1 MAISSIHGAAAY
13 AANSVG
19 GAGTPV
25 ATAAAA
31 QASATTAQRPRRAEE
46 GGQQPQSGGQLMQS
60 IALAL
65 GQMGIAY
72 NGQPK
77 EGAAQTPPEAMH
89 RLMHDVFEAMQQ
101 QEASTNSSMLTSQG
115 FSADLQSL
123 IASLGSGSAKGGTPG
138 GAKLDR
144 LQSDFDAFLASLP
157 AGQARQASGSSAD
170 RQSVMTFLQN
180 LQANL
185 GGGNMPK
192 VGGLVGTTS

>member
-19 GAGTPV
+19 GSGTPA

-31 QASATTAQRPRRAEE
+31 QATATAVQRPRHAEE

-72 NGQPK
+72 NGQPRD
-77 EGAAQTPPEAMH
+77 GAAQTAPDAMH

-101 QEASTNSSMLTSQG
+101 QQASTNRSMLTSQG

-123 IASLGSGSAKGGTPG
+123 IASLGNAAAKDGSPA
-138 GAKLDR
+138 GAKLDQ
-144 LQSDFDAFLASLP
+144 LQSDFDALLASLP
-157 AGQARQASGSSAD
+157 PGTAKPAATSVAD

-185 GGGNMPK
+185 GGSAMPK
-192 VGGLVGTTS
+192 IGGLVGTTS